1 MKTKIITIATVVILL
16 GISHVQ
22 ATVVFFD
29 TADPLVMPGETIS
42 VSIFSTV
49 ETDSIRMD
57 RISDADFGTASN
69 LYLNPNYSTPLDE
82 GIVVNISGVLIE
94 GVSTGITPIFP
105 AVSGVLYSFDY
116 TVSEEAAYG
125 QIISLF
131 ADLSGG
137 AINEVWCNI
146 GPGFRLEA
154 ITPESLSLTVVPE
167 PITIVL
173 LGTGS
178 LLLARRNKRR
188 L

>member
-1 MKTKIITIATVVILL
+1 MYKQRWYSLTRRTRWWCRVKQSLWA
-16 GISHVQ
+16 
-22 ATVVFFD
+22 FFRRGNRH
-29 TADPLVMPGETIS
+29 ASSFGNV
-42 VSIFSTV
+42 
-49 ETDSIRMD
+49 
-57 RISDADFGTASN
+57 SDADFGTASN